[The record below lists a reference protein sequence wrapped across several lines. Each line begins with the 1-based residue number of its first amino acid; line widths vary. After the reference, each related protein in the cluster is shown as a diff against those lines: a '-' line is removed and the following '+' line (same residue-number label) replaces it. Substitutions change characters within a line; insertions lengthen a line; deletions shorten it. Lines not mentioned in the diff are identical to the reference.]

1 MKIKDIKYEAK
12 VARRI
17 HTEKID
23 GLRNKASMICQGPNH
38 TKEDFDEI
46 YDQVLIESYN
56 QLEAAY
62 VCAFER
68 AAKAATELAEHMKA
82 VNSLKKELAGST
94 LLRMIELHK

>member
-23 GLRNKASMICQGPNH
+23 GLRNKASMICQGPNY
-38 TKEDFDEI
+38 TKEDFYEV
-46 YDQVLIESYN
+46 YDQVLIENYN

-68 AAKAATELAEHMKA
+68 AAKAASELAEHMKV
-82 VNSLKKELAGST
+82 VNSLKEELKGSKF
-94 LLRMIELHK
+94 LRSIEINK